1 MTLRAPVGAGEW
13 RVRDRTFAW
22 GRGARPVLMGVLNV
36 TPDSFSDGGRFRDVD
51 AAVAAG
57 EAMFDAGAD
66 VVDVGAESTRPGA
79 ARVGAAE
86 QRDRA
91 CEVVARLA
99 ARGAVSIDTTL
110 ADVADAAV
118 SAGACIVNDVSGC
131 TEDERMLAVVA
142 ARGAGLVIMH
152 RLVAPEHDRWSTEP
166 DARRDGY
173 GDVVG
178 AVASWLA
185 VRTEAARA
193 AGVAHASIAVDPGF
207 GFGKDVAQHLRMLRR
222 FEAFAALG
230 VPALV
235 GASRKSFIGAVT
247 GIAEP
252 AGRDAAS
259 AAVAA
264 IAVARG
270 ASIVRA
276 HDVAGHRAAIDM
288 AAAVRDAGA

>member
-1 MTLRAPVGAGEW
+1 MTDRAPAGAGTW
-13 RVRDRTFAW
+13 RARDRAFPW

-51 AAVAAG
+51 EAVAAG

-79 ARVGAAE
+79 VRVGAAE

-91 CEVVARLA
+91 CEVIARLSP
-99 ARGAVSIDTTL
+99 RGPVSIDTTL
-110 ADVADAAV
+110 AEVAEAAIE
-118 SAGACIVNDVSGC
+118 AGACIVNDVSGC
-131 TEDERMLAVVA
+131 TEDAGMPRVVA
-142 ARGAGLVIMH
+142 ARGAGLVMMH
-152 RLVAPEHDRWSTEP
+152 RLVAPGQDRWSTER
-166 DARRDGY
+166 DARRDAY

-178 AVASWLA
+178 AVAAWLA
-185 VRTEAARA
+185 ARAEAARA

-207 GFGKDVAQHLRMLRR
+207 GFGKDVAQHLRMLAR
-222 FEAFAALG
+222 FDAFAALG
-230 VPALV
+230 VPVLA
-235 GASRKSFIGAVT
+235 GASRKSFIGALT
-247 GIAEP
+247 GISDP
-252 AGRDAAS
+252 TGRDAAS

-264 IAVARG
+264 LAVARG